1 MFTRANILCIQR
13 ESSLRRLREHTQM
26 LNAKVDTIEAVLGS
40 DDVQTLVR
48 RQALLLAQVDPFNA
62 VSA

>member
-1 MFTRANILCIQR
+1 
-13 ESSLRRLREHTQM
+13 LRRLREHTQM